1 MCFEID
7 TQSVQWRGRKVAESI
22 NAFSKLLEQ
31 MRASNPKV
39 KLLVSWN
46 LSHQEHVGQ
55 ANSSTTV
62 QVAKTPPLKPSGV
75 NCGSNCD
82 TLCAEYNKGVEAFAA
97 SKTTEA
103 SPVTVVD
110 CFTGFDVKADFQDG
124 VHPNSGSGTKK
135 MANCWYEPLAAVI
148 KASK

>member
-1 MCFEID
+1 M
-7 TQSVQWRGRKVAESI
+7 QWRGRKVADSM

-39 KLLVSWN
+39 KLLVCWR
-46 LSHQEHVGQ
+46 LCHHKHVGQ
-55 ANSSTTV
+55 ANPPTTV
-62 QVAKTPPLKPSGV
+62 QVAKIPPLKPSGV

-97 SKTTEA
+97 SKSTEV

-124 VHPNSGSGTKK
+124 VHPNSGSGTRK
-135 MANCWYEPLAAVI
+135 MSNCWYEPLAVAI